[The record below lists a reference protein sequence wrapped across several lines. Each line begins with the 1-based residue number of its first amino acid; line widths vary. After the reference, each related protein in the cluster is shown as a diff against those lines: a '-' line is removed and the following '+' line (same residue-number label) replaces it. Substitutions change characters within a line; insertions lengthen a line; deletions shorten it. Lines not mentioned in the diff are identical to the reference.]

1 MQNSSLEVMA
11 DSIPVPQGGDDVLGQ
26 LSTLLLEALKGGVSR
41 SIDTSLQEIY
51 QVFREKTW
59 KKSSGVALL
68 QTWSG
73 CASTLE
79 LDLEPEVSNEVDNN
93 PQKRYDGMVAR
104 CDCKNYS
111 CMGVLPVFSLTYEP
125 RRRPLMSL
133 ITAFYKSRVVPLLL
147 QACARALHILR
158 SLAQLCSNC
167 GSPTFS
173 DWTQLDVASV
183 VGRVMACM
191 RCHTQS
197 ITVQTA
203 GCALLSRLA
212 GCTAC
217 NIASPSDLL
226 AAMNTAGIVTAL
238 AEVIRAL
245 PAQSAEPAA
254 IVCATEALAALK
266 HIANADSSNIDLILA
281 AGGLNLVRVAQ
292 NVAKGHGTTNQHVLC
307 LLTHI
312 ACHPMSSSQDCIRA
326 ALSVLEL
333 GELGGNV
340 DGMPGVLWGMS
351 IVLPAL
357 MARTDLDLSAMKAF
371 VVQGIGAAMVC
382 LHSDPKAVWAQPGS
396 LNVVESLSTVLG
408 VLWIITKCCG
418 TIDDPVARD
427 NVLKTTA
434 VGVTSLLDVFRA
446 RKGMELMDATL
457 MGKAASG
464 LIHALAC
471 MGALGSSTI
480 PLQQVQLAL
489 TTALGVLSFQRRLA
503 GDESSEWDE
512 TLVGWSAIATA
523 VRLTV
528 EGLVKAGPAVL
539 NADDAEGRNLV
550 HHLAACGQSRCL
562 EIVLEVADGS
572 IDFLA
577 RTKNGETA
585 LQLARMGRHTAA
597 AALLEDVTQ
606 CAAEARQT
614 ALLEEL
620 EAAEAMSAADEAA
633 RKSRKKKGI
642 TRSPSFAAEQP
653 DEKAQKIFAA
663 DIDIDTTISSGA
675 AAAEQAR
682 VEIRQR
688 LEEEYERALELRRIE
703 LAQQSA
709 IGMVADDAVTTASL
723 VPGEESSLI
732 FTPEESQS
740 PADRPTT
747 PRTLLEAIGG
757 VGAGSSG
764 GSGSGSGLEEDPI
777 LMRLDSDGMGSI
789 DVATHSTTGTG
800 TGAAPLHREHSLF
813 GSPSLTGDLFGGG
826 GSLGSLGSGSSPSL
840 PPLNPRNMM
849 AHDGTAQLP
858 DALFVHPG
866 PIGLQDHHSLSPG
879 ASPAALPSASLLASF
894 GQGSTRSLSQP
905 LLQTHMM
912 SPMVSLVGGA
922 SLRHSLHHGLGS
934 PTTDGGISLG
944 SSDGDSDASS
954 EPTRHLWIGNL
965 GTRTP
970 RAVLKAVF
978 EAHGVIEDVVT
989 FPGRMYA
996 FVNYCTVE
1004 EATAAAEALQNQVVP
1019 ELTVDRPLLLKYR
1032 PVKKAAMHLRALGE
1046 GSTDGMEG
1054 INGVGG
1060 MGTARGDADGNC
1072 TDPSP
1077 RIWLGNI
1084 APTATSKTLQA
1095 VLGRFGP
1102 LTDAAVFPARIG
1114 PLGYAFVKFEALEDA
1129 VRALETLNNTVVP
1142 PLSGSKQLKMRYKP
1156 AASGTSGR
1164 DDVAES
1170 SKASSTPSRHLWL
1183 GNITQKPSEDIVFQT
1198 FSKYGRVD
1206 SARVFPAKA
1215 YAFVNYADVG
1225 AAARAM
1231 TELDGVPIAALTG
1244 VKPLVMRFQQESQ
1257 QPARPATSVAGLSI
1271 GALAGMTRTHSE
1283 SALHLA
1289 ASLNHIMPGGAAM
1302 GLGGLG
1308 SLAYRSDSFASDD
1321 AMGGVPQNMGGAAN
1335 WVQKQG
1341 GVHRSASLNLLSS
1354 AAMSGMGGFHH
1365 GRAHGQS
1372 SRPAPLTSPFA
1383 PMMGIQDPPVHVQ
1396 LHHHHHHNMPNQ
1408 GTTTSASQLSAVLN
1422 NLAAL
1427 QRAASTGL
1435 PSGPSQHDSI
1445 TNLSNLLASQSLN
1458 SPEPP
1463 MPPAPTM
1470 RQNSWSTSLDGLLC
1484 PLSNQLMTDPVMAAD
1499 GVTYNR
1505 PAILEWLTTQ

>member
-1 MQNSSLEVMA
+1 MA
-11 DSIPVPQGGDDVLGQ
+11 ESTPVPQGGDDVLGQ
-26 LSTLLLEALKGGVSR
+26 LSTLLLEALKSGVSS

-51 QVFREKTW
+51 QVFREKAW
-59 KKSSGVALL
+59 KKSSGAALL

-79 LDLEPEVSNEVDNN
+79 LDLEPE
-93 PQKRYDGMVAR
+93 
-104 CDCKNYS
+104 
-111 CMGVLPVFSLTYEP
+111 
-125 RRRPLMSL
+125 
-133 ITAFYKSRVVPLLL
+133 
-147 QACARALHILR
+147 ACARVLHILR
-158 SLAQLCSNC
+158 SLSQLCSKC
-167 GSPTFS
+167 ASPTFS
-173 DWTQLDVASV
+173 DWTQLDVGSV
-183 VGRVMACM
+183 VGRVVACM
-191 RCHTQS
+191 RRHPQS

-203 GCALLSRLA
+203 GCALLSRLV

-226 AAMNTAGIVTAL
+226 AAMNTSGVVSAL
-238 AEVIRAL
+238 AEVVTGL
-245 PAQSAEPAA
+245 HAQAAEPAA
-254 IVCATEALAALK
+254 VVCAAEALAALK
-266 HIANADSSNIDLILA
+266 HIANTDPANIDLILA
-281 AGGLNLVRVAQ
+281 AGGLNLVRAAQ
-292 NVAKGHGTTNQHVLC
+292 DVAKGHGTTSQHVLC

-312 ACHPMSSSQDCIRA
+312 ACHPTTASQDSLDA
-326 ALSVLEL
+326 AISVLEL
-333 GELGGNV
+333 GDLGGSVN
-340 DGMPGVLWGMS
+340 GMPGVLWSMS
-351 IVLPAL
+351 ILLPAL
-357 MARTDLDLSAMKAF
+357 MARTDLDSSTLKSFAC
-371 VVQGIGAAMVC
+371 QGIGAAMRC
-382 LHSDPKAVWAQPGS
+382 LHSDPKAPWAQPGS
-396 LNVVESLSTVLG
+396 LNVVEILATVLG
-408 VLWIITKCCG
+408 VLWIIMECCG

-446 RKGMELMDATL
+446 RKGMELMDSTL
-457 MGKAASG
+457 MGKAAAG
-464 LIHALAC
+464 LLHALAC

-480 PLQQVQLAL
+480 PLQQVQMAL
-489 TTALGVLSFQRRLA
+489 TTAVGVLSLQHRS
-503 GDESSEWDE
+503 GVDGVDSSEWDE
-512 TLVGWSAIATA
+512 TLVGWAPMATA

-528 EGLVKAGPAVL
+528 DCLVSAGPAVL
-539 NADDAEGRNLV
+539 NAGDGEGRNLV
-550 HHLAACGQSRCL
+550 HHLAANGQSRCL

-577 RTKNGETA
+577 RTKTGETA
-585 LQLARMGRHTAA
+585 LQLARMGRHSGT
-597 AALLEDVTQ
+597 AALLDDVTQ
-606 CAAEARQT
+606 CAAEARQ
-614 ALLEEL
+614 AVLLEEL
-620 EAAEAMSAADEAA
+620 EAAEAMSTADEAA
-633 RKSRKKKGI
+633 RKSRKKKSV

-653 DEKAQKIFAA
+653 DEKSQKVTATDMGNENGA
-663 DIDIDTTISSGA
+663 MSPA
-675 AAAEQAR
+675 AAVEQAR
-682 VEIRQR
+682 VELRQR

-703 LAQQSA
+703 LTQQSA
-709 IGMVADDAVTTASL
+709 VGLMSEGVTAMSL
-723 VPGEESSLI
+723 VPRQDSSLI
-732 FTPEESQS
+732 LTPEESQS

-747 PRTLLEAIGG
+747 PRTLLEVVGG

-764 GSGSGSGLEEDPI
+764 GSGSGSGLEEDP
-777 LMRLDSDGMGSI
+777 LFMRFDSDGMGSI
-789 DVATHSTTGTG
+789 DVGTHAAPAAGSI
-800 TGAAPLHREHSLF
+800 AAPLHREHSLF

-826 GSLGSLGSGSSPSL
+826 GSLGSLGSGSASL
-840 PPLNPRNMM
+840 GSINSRTMM

-866 PIGLQDHHSLSPG
+866 SIGLQDRHSVSPG
-879 ASPAALPSASLLASF
+879 ASPAPLPSASLLASF
-894 GQGSTRSLSQP
+894 GQGSSRSLSQTLP
-905 LLQTHMM
+905 QSHLI
-912 SPMVSLVGGA
+912 SPMASLVGGA
-922 SLRHSLHHGLGS
+922 SLPHSIHPGLGS
-934 PTTDGGISLG
+934 PTGDGGISLVGSG
-944 SSDGDSDASS
+944 SSDGDSDASA

-978 EAHGVIEDVVT
+978 ESHGVIEDVVT

-1019 ELTVDRPLLLKYR
+1019 ELTGDRPLLLKYR
-1032 PVKKAAMHLRALGE
+1032 PVKKAAMHLRAIGD
-1046 GSTDGMEG
+1046 GSPDGIEG
-1054 INGVGG
+1054 INGGVGG
-1060 MGTARGDADGNC
+1060 MGIGRGDPDGNC

-1170 SKASSTPSRHLWL
+1170 AKASSTPSRHLWL
-1183 GNITQKPSEDIVFQT
+1183 GNITQKPAEDIVFQT

-1215 YAFVNYADVG
+1215 YAFVNYAEVG

-1231 TELDGVPIAALTG
+1231 AELDGVPIPALTG

-1257 QPARPATSVAGLSI
+1257 QPARPAASVAGLNI

-1289 ASLNHIMPGGAAM
+1289 ASLNHIMPGGAGM

-1308 SLAYRSDSFASDD
+1308 SLAYRSDSMASDD
-1321 AMGGVPQNMGGAAN
+1321 GLGGVPPNMGGAGG
-1335 WVQKQG
+1335 WVQKQ

-1354 AAMSGMGGFHH
+1354 AAMSGMGGHGLHH
-1365 GRAHGQS
+1365 GHGHP
-1372 SRPAPLTSPFA
+1372 PAPRPTPMTSPFA
-1383 PMMGIQDPPVHVQ
+1383 PMMGMADPPVQ
-1396 LHHHHHHNMPNQ
+1396 LPRMPHMTTQ

-1435 PSGPSQHDSI
+1435 PGSSGPSQHDSI
-1445 TNLSNLLASQSLN
+1445 TNLSNLLASQTLS

-1463 MPPAPTM
+1463 MSMSPAPM
-1470 RQNSWSTSLDGLLC
+1470 RQNGWSTSLDGLLC

-1499 GVTYNR
+1499 GITYNR
-1505 PAILEWLTTQ
+1505 PAILEWLTSQSISPVTQTPLPHAALVPNAVVKDAVLGYLRSQLQVAA